1 MISAMEYDR
10 KPLETT
16 SSSFN
21 FDHFPFRF
29 CWKGPKKYPRTH
41 NGKGLTEK
49 VERGKCQKK
58 AKEENIEKENV
69 ERGKRRNK
77 KSWKENVES
86 KTFKRETLS

>member
-1 MISAMEYDR
+1 
-10 KPLETT
+10 
-16 SSSFN
+16 
-21 FDHFPFRF
+21 
-29 CWKGPKKYPRTH
+29 
-41 NGKGLTEK
+41 LTEK